1 MRVLW
6 MEQAQEALS
15 QANQFILEEY
25 GRKAS
30 EAFLLRM
37 YKIGSLLADNPNMGA
52 LEPLLEGRSFAYRS
66 IVVNRLNKIV
76 YRVVE
81 DRIEIA
87 DVWDTRR
94 EPQQQADGV
103 K

>member
-6 MEQAQEALS
+6 MEQAQE
-15 QANQFILEEY
+15 
-25 GRKAS
+25 GR
-30 EAFLLRM
+30 
-37 YKIGSLLADNPNMGA
+37 P
-52 LEPLLEGRSFAYRS
+52 FAYRS

-94 EPQQQADGV
+94 EPQQQADDLRPC
-103 K
+103 

>member
-1 MRVLW
+1 M
-6 MEQAQEALS
+6 
-15 QANQFILEEY
+15 
-25 GRKAS
+25 
-30 EAFLLRM
+30 
-37 YKIGSLLADNPNMGA
+37 
-52 LEPLLEGRSFAYRS
+52 
-66 IVVNRLNKIV
+66 NRLNKID